1 MEINTFLILFLFF
14 VLTIFLLKRFNILID
29 NTSYSEHKKI
39 GKENKNPLVIGGIYL
54 ILAILLFLPEKF
66 FYVKIFSTLIFFLGI
81 LSDRNYLTN
90 PKLRLFLQ
98 LIILFFLAYS
108 ENLII
113 RSISINFFDNLLEI
127 NLFNIIFTV
136 FCLSILLNGSNFID
150 GLNGLVSGYYILVLS
165 SLLFLIYY
173 FNPSIE
179 IANEEI
185 NLIKILICS
194 LLIFFIFN
202 LLGFVYL
209 GDGGTY
215 LISTV
220 VAIILLKIYSDNMN
234 ISPYYVAALLWYPAF
249 ENLFSQIRRLYKN
262 TSISIADRHHLHQ
275 LIFRYFSI
283 KKILDKKYIN
293 TFTSILILIFNI
305 PTFLLSTI
313 YFYHTK
319 ILIGLILL
327 NVFIYL
333 MVYLFLSKNFIP
345 KK

>member
-1 MEINTFLILFLFF
+1 MNLSSFLSLIFLFLLIFVIFRKFNFF
-14 VLTIFLLKRFNILID
+14 ID
-29 NTSYSEHKKI
+29 QANYSDHKKI